1 MKPIQI
7 TMQAFGCYLS
17 RTVIDFAKLGQNPIF
32 LITGAT
38 GGGKTTILDA
48 MCFALYCKATGG
60 RRSWESMI
68 CAAAPQE
75 AETLVD
81 FTFSLGGDTYR
92 FTRSQQRYAAR
103 GTGVMKIKEEHNCY
117 RLAGSEWERYD
128 LPNTETKVREQAEK
142 LLGLN
147 CEQFSQVMV
156 LPQGDFLKLL
166 LASSRDKAQMF
177 QTLFSTGR
185 WAQVTL
191 VLKKMAEDLRQEA
204 DEITAAKNLILEREE
219 AETFEQLEEKCSLT
233 EKQLETAK
241 AELALLEKEQEQRN
255 TRYNTALTLDKKFQ
269 NRDTLRGELESLE
282 KKREEIEQKRGSL
295 HLSRLA
301 RNVIP
306 YYTAYQTAQKDCA
319 AKTRELDAAHQEK
332 VRAEAEQKAAD
343 GQAAAAK
350 DCRETVTSLA
360 QAFSKLDSA
369 RVGAQR
375 LKKIRTDLSA
385 AEKRL
390 KAQNT
395 RQEQLVAAL
404 KDAQERYH
412 KGQEYAAKAQEEA
425 LRIPRLVEEI
435 QKIMNQDKAAAL
447 SAGLAEGQPCPV
459 CGSVHHPAPAK
470 PSERLQAAQAE
481 LEAAKQSGEALKKYE
496 KRLKELEEI
505 QRQEQQKFEEGKA
518 QTAELEKEQASLQ
531 SAEKELQT
539 SLGEYDDADR
549 IEKEIKSV
557 QTGIDRETR
566 RANQI
571 EQRISAAQNAL
582 AAAGAAAQAAEK
594 ACAESAQAVSEAK
607 TRLEAEAAAANL
619 KPDTEFSKIVFT
631 ATEEAALE
639 QEINDYAAACRSK
652 QEQLAQL
659 EQELRD
665 TEKPDTASAKQLL
678 TEAQQKNS
686 ETAKLVGSLL
696 QRADSVQKSL
706 KKLAELIKE
715 GSSLEERYS
724 RTSRLAAMLAGK
736 TGLKIPLHQFVLGIM
751 LDDILSC
758 ANITFSTLSNGRYR
772 LSRVTGASGGNA
784 LGGLDLQVFD
794 AYSGGVRAVE
804 TLSGGELFLASLS
817 LAFGLSDVVQ
827 NYSGSVHLDSIFID
841 EGFGSLDQETLD
853 TAMKALLQIRQTGRT
868 IGIISH
874 VSEIKTRIA
883 AQIVVSKGSDG
894 GSRAEVLPG

>member
-7 TMQAFGCYLS
+7 TMQAFGCYLD
-17 RTVIDFAKLGQNPIF
+17 RTVIDFTKLGENPIF

-60 RRSWESMI
+60 RRSWENMI
-68 CAAAPQE
+68 CSAAPKD

-81 FTFSLGGDTYR
+81 FTFSLGRETYR
-92 FTRSQQRYAAR
+92 FTRSQKRYASKK
-103 GTGVMKIKEEHNCY
+103 TGDIKIKEEHNCY
-117 RLAGSEWERYD
+117 RLVDSEWERYD
-128 LPNTETKVREQAEK
+128 LPNTETRVREQAEK
-142 LLGLN
+142 LLGLT
-147 CEQFSQVMV
+147 CEQFSQVIV

-177 QTLFSTGR
+177 QTLFSTER
-185 WAQVTL
+185 WAQVTH
-191 VLKKMAEDLRQEA
+191 VLKKMAENLKQEA
-204 DEITAAKNLILEREE
+204 DENAAAKNLILEREE
-219 AETFEQLEEKCSLT
+219 AETLEQLEEKCGLT
-233 EKQLETAK
+233 AKQLETAK
-241 AELALLEKEQEQRN
+241 AELVQLEKELEQRN
-255 TRYNTALTLDKKFQ
+255 TRYNAALTLDKKFQ
-269 NRDTLRGELESLE
+269 NRDALRGELESLAQ
-282 KKREEIEQKRGSL
+282 KREEIAQKKDSL

-306 YYTAYQTAQKDCA
+306 YYTAYQAAQKDYVE
-319 AKTRELDAAHQEK
+319 KVHRLDAARQAK
-332 VRAEAEQKAAD
+332 SKAEAEQKAAD
-343 GQAAAAK
+343 EQRAAAK
-350 DCRETVTSLA
+350 AGWEKATSLA
-360 QAFSKLDSA
+360 QTLSKLESA
-369 RVGAQR
+369 LGGAQR
-375 LKKIRTDLSA
+375 LKKIRAELSA
-385 AEKRL
+385 IESRL
-390 KAQNT
+390 KEQNT
-395 RQEQLVAAL
+395 RQEQFAAKL
-404 KDAQERYH
+404 KDAQERYK
-412 KGQEYAAKAQEEA
+412 KGQEYTAKAQEQA
-425 LRIPRLVEEI
+425 LRIPQLVEEV
-435 QKIMNQDKAAAL
+435 QKIITQDKAAAL
-447 SAGLAEGQPCPV
+447 AVELAEGKPCPV

-481 LEAAKQSGEALKKYE
+481 LEAAKQAGEALKKYE

-518 QTAELEKEQASLQ
+518 QTAELEKELASLK
-531 SAEKELQT
+531 SAEKELHT

-549 IEKEIKSV
+549 IEAEIKSV
-557 QTGIDRETR
+557 QTAMERETQ

-594 ACAESAQAVSEAK
+594 ACAESAQAVKEAK
-607 TRLEAEAAAANL
+607 EKFEAEAAAANL
-619 KPDTEFSKIVFT
+619 KPDTDFSKIVFS
-631 ATEEAALE
+631 AAEEAALE
-639 QEINDYAAACRSK
+639 QEINNYAATCRSK

-665 TEKPDTASAKQLL
+665 TEKPDISSAKQLL
-678 TEAQQKNS
+678 TEAQQKHS
-686 ETAKLVGSLL
+686 ETAQLVGSLQ
-696 QRADSVQKSL
+696 QRAESLQKSL
-706 KKLAELIKE
+706 KKLTELIKE
-715 GSSLEERYS
+715 GSTLEEQYS

-794 AYSGGVRAVE
+794 ANSGSFRAVE

-827 NYSGSVHLDSIFID
+827 SYSGSVHLDSIFID

-853 TAMKALLQIRQTGRT
+853 TAMRALLQIQQTGRT

-874 VSEIKTRIA
+874 VSELKTRIA
-883 AQIVVSKGSDG
+883 AQIVVTKNPDG